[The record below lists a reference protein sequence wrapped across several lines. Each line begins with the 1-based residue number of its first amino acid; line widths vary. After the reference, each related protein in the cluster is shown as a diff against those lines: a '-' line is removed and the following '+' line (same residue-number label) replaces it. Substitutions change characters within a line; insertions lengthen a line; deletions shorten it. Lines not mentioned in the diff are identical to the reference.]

1 MRKPPI
7 EIHYRINTDT
17 CGGRRAFKKEAEGGA
32 TYKAANPFNSCGG
45 LNPTG
50 NIVLGYLLANKY
62 RHLVSQPL
70 VLPASIQCLHG
81 WESHFSKTKIWLYQF
96 LHKQDLTAFGINSL
110 VATHGPSWS
119 HSCLHHQQRFSPL
132 PPLRVPWAPVI
143 TSCLHFSHVDMF
155 SDPHMV
161 SLSGAPF
168 PLLHVA
174 SSYIYP

>member
-70 VLPASIQCLHG
+70 VLPASIHCLHG
-81 WESHFSKTKIWLYQF
+81 WESHFSKTKI
-96 LHKQDLTAFGINSL
+96 DLGSLSL
-110 VATHGPSWS
+110 V
-119 HSCLHHQQRFSPL
+119 LFL
-132 PPLRVPWAPVI
+132 
-143 TSCLHFSHVDMF
+143 F
-155 SDPHMV
+155 
-161 SLSGAPF
+161 PF
-168 PLLHVA
+168 PLDWFSLLADLAHGLHPQHCHDLLGSV
-174 SSYIYP
+174 STVDWQ